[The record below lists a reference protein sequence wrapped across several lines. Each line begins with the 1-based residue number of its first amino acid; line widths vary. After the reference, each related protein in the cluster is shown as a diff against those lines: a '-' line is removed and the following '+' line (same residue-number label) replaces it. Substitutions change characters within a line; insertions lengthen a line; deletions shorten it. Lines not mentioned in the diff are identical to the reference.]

1 VSRHPERLPA
11 CMSSGARSGGI
22 TLVELLVV
30 LVAVGI
36 LASVAVPGFHSHLLR
51 ANRSEAR
58 AALLALATAQEKYYL
73 QCHRYASELDPAQ
86 DTDCEAQR
94 LRFPVATE
102 RGYYRL
108 AVASA
113 DETGWVATVTP
124 AGPPQDTDT
133 RCRVLRL
140 DAAGRRSALD
150 AAGADSSMECWSR

>member
-1 VSRHPERLPA
+1 MPGLRPA
-11 CMSSGARSGGI
+11 CTSSRARSGGI

-36 LASVAVPGFHSHLLR
+36 LAGIAVPGFRSYLLR

-73 QCHRYASELDPAQ
+73 QCQRYASGLDPAQ
-86 DTDCEAQR
+86 DSDCEAQR
-94 LRFPVATE
+94 LRFLVATE

-113 DETGWVATVTP
+113 DETAWVATATP
-124 AGPPQDTDT
+124 AGPPQDADT

-140 DAAGRRSALD
+140 DGAGRRSALD
-150 AAGADSSMECWSR
+150 AADADSSIECWSR